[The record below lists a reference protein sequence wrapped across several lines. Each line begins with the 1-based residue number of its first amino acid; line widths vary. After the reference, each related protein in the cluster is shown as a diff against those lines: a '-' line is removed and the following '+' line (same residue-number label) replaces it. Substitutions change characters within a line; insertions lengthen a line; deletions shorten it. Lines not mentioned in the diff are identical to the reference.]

1 MVIYHLG
8 NISISTNI
16 DKKMQGYR
24 RLYNKHVDEYR
35 ENPQSAYKYLKMVN
49 REAIMFSNKEYI
61 KEVIRYSKDYSLS
74 IRIKLLVYTCINYI
88 YKHTIKRSELRV
100 SR

>member
-1 MVIYHLG
+1 
-8 NISISTNI
+8 
-16 DKKMQGYR
+16 
-24 RLYNKHVDEYR
+24 
-35 ENPQSAYKYLKMVN
+35 MVN